1 MKIDFSTE
9 NLTPVQKKLL
19 LIVPPLIIVGLAVV
33 FIVMPSLEKID
44 ALSAE
49 VQKQNNDIRI
59 AQQTAG
65 KLSTLVAENERLKA
79 RLSELRLQLPE
90 EKEVSGLLKQV
101 SELGVTSGLQVML
114 WKPKDKV
121 VHSSKEIYEIPVDVE
136 MRGDYHRFG
145 QFFSNITGLNRIVNI
160 ANISIKGQKVQRGL
174 EILQVNFNAM
184 TYSMIPETELKE
196 LGQKEKK
203 KKK

>member
-1 MKIDFSTE
+1 
-9 NLTPVQKKLL
+9 
-19 LIVPPLIIVGLAVV
+19 
-33 FIVMPSLEKID
+33 
-44 ALSAE
+44 
-49 VQKQNNDIRI
+49 
-59 AQQTAG
+59 
-65 KLSTLVAENERLKA
+65 
-79 RLSELRLQLPE
+79 
-90 EKEVSGLLKQV
+90 
-101 SELGVTSGLQVML
+101 ML